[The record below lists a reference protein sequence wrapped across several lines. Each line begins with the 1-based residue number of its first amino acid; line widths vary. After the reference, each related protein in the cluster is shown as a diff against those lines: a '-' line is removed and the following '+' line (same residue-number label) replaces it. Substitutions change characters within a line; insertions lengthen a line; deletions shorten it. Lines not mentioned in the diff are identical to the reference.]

1 MKGGGRGTGDG
12 AEAGLRGDSRGVE
25 VGEPGAPPEGPQGRW
40 RTLRRT
46 GRAASTS
53 ERDRC
58 GPYSRARPTRPLQQA
73 RPDPV
78 STAEPAQSASTA
90 GPGAVPRLRLWT
102 QLVAAETTAIGQVQA
117 RAQEGAP
124 LAPWH
129 AHLQEWES
137 GSRQGSRVRVGV
149 WVGVWVRIRIRVR
162 VRVWVRV
169 GVRVGVRVRV
179 RVRIGVRVWVRVRVR
194 IWVRVGGAEG
204 QGGSP
209 GPGPGGSVNL
219 AAAGLKSGWNPR
231 GTAVGGD
238 PGGGAWAREGQAP
251 PPRPPSP
258 PQALPSPAHSAHLP
272 EVAQS
277 PLLSFPRVAAARG
290 RRSLVPLSRGHTGP
304 GPPGGPVERSRLTSA
319 GTGGAAETAE
329 ARGGGPGSLAPS
341 GGRSRRGATTPRC
354 ARLRALGTA
363 LGPAGGWRGRGGVVI
378 RREAGEGPASV
389 HPEAQHH
396 QVPASLLYTARVGF

>member
-1 MKGGGRGTGDG
+1 M
-12 AEAGLRGDSRGVE
+12 
-25 VGEPGAPPEGPQGRW
+25 
-40 RTLRRT
+40 
-46 GRAASTS
+46 
-53 ERDRC
+53 
-58 GPYSRARPTRPLQQA
+58 
-73 RPDPV
+73 
-78 STAEPAQSASTA
+78 
-90 GPGAVPRLRLWT
+90 
-102 QLVAAETTAIGQVQA
+102 
-117 RAQEGAP
+117 
-124 LAPWH
+124 
-129 AHLQEWES
+129 
-137 GSRQGSRVRVGV
+137 GV
-149 WVGVWVRIRIRVR
+149 WVQAGLTGPGRGLGGGLGPDPDQGSGSGLGPGRGPGGGQGPGPGPGRGQGLGPGPGPGPGPDLGPGR
-162 VRVWVRV
+162 
-169 GVRVGVRVRV
+169 
-179 RVRIGVRVWVRVRVR
+179 
-194 IWVRVGGAEG
+194 GAEG

-231 GTAVGGD
+231 GTAAVGGD

-258 PQALPSPAHSAHLP
+258 RQAPPSPAHSAHLP

-277 PLLSFPRVAAARG
+277 ALLPFPRVAGARG

-341 GGRSRRGATTPRC
+341 GGRSRRGATARRC

-363 LGPAGGWRGRGGVVI
+363 LGPAGRWRGRGGVVI